1 MIKITE
7 EKLLAFEAFLNQQK
21 NDYESAF
28 DAFMKPNK
36 HLQGKSV
43 CDSIEEGK
51 SVVDLLKPSND

>member
-21 NDYESAF
+21 NDYVSAF

-43 CDSIEEGK
+43 CDSLEEGK
-51 SVVDLLKPSND
+51 SGADLLKPLDD

>member
-7 EKLLAFEAFLNQQK
+7 EKLLAFEAFLNHQK

-36 HLQGKSV
+36 HLLGKSV